1 MRWVACS
8 VAAMAVWAAAASVAS
23 ARTGLEEPLGLGAE
37 SAAMLQVNAR
47 RSNPDGD
54 GMVETERGAAPR
66 DEHIDRADQD
76 AARALA
82 CTGREACARRR
93 GGAGGDAIPD
103 RALMRQR
110 AIL

>member
-37 SAAMLQVNAR
+37 SAATLQVNAR
-47 RSNPDGD
+47 RPNPDGI
-54 GMVETERGAAPR
+54 VETERGAAPR

-82 CTGREACARRR
+82 CTGREACGRRR